1 MIKKMNQSL
10 LRSERDWR
18 SAALFPPGVVP
29 PHSIDLD
36 QRHFLLR
43 QGLGGQPVRLASRE
57 KLSRHVST
65 GF

>member
-36 QRHFLLR
+36 QWHS
-43 QGLGGQPVRLASRE
+43 VRLASQKKR
-57 KLSRHVST
+57 SRHAST